1 MLSPALRSLLIPKRG
16 NRRFKAYWRGPK
28 PSISMSLVGP
38 NSDLPQCRHFGRY
51 HVQSR
56 RGMTTSAMR
65 ARQHM
70 SAPTQRRLIGFQQQQ
85 LVIGFERH
93 RIDERSRGRPSHRG
107 ELPGATKH
115 ATKRRLC
122 VQNASMISM
131 PYGGIGG
138 FLSTAPKPETP
149 KSSLRRPYGFQCPL
163 SRCCT
168 SRRDKTLTSVWLPHP
183 VFPEITH

>member
-1 MLSPALRSLLIPKRG
+1 MIGSPPSVHPDRQRSRMTTADGRSPGSRVYTLRRLPGTRDPSGHVTEDSPLTVAGAAAELGDASPAPRSLLIPKRG

-122 VQNASMISM
+122 V
-131 PYGGIGG
+131 
-138 FLSTAPKPETP
+138 
-149 KSSLRRPYGFQCPL
+149 
-163 SRCCT
+163 
-168 SRRDKTLTSVWLPHP
+168 
-183 VFPEITH
+183 